1 MPYKAEVI
9 NSNHFFLFCVN
20 MSKKKKTILK
30 EPSFFLSFLFF
41 FFVFLEKSNLFIDFL
56 AILI

>member
-20 MSKKKKTILK
+20 MSKKKKTILN
-30 EPSFFLSFLFF
+30 EQNLYLSFFLFF
-41 FFVFLEKSNLFIDFL
+41 FFSLFFWKNQIYL
-56 AILI
+56 

>member
-20 MSKKKKTILK
+20 MSKKKKTIL
-30 EPSFFLSFLFF
+30 
-41 FFVFLEKSNLFIDFL
+41 EKSNLFIDFL